1 MGGSTEADA
10 WMTTWAL
17 EASPG
22 GVAPDGGIL
31 PFFE

>member
-1 MGGSTEADA
+1 MGGSTEANA

-22 GVAPDGGIL
+22 GVAPDGGIWSS
-31 PFFE
+31 FF